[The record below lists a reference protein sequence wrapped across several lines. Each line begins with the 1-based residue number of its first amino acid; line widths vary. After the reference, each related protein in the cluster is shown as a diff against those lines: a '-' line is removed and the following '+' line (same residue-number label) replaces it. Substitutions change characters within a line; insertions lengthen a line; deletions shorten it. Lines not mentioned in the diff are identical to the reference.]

1 MSDLSVMRRA
11 PLAGFAPP
19 AGSAV
24 TLTALSPAARF
35 ILRARKAAQD
45 AAAAPLGVALPA
57 IACRAATAGTR
68 AALWLGP
75 DEWLLLAPEAEGTA
89 LAAALGTA
97 LAGLPHSLVD
107 VGHRQAGLTIA
118 GPHAATALNTG
129 CPLDLDPDAFPIGM
143 CTRTVL
149 SKTQIVLWRTGAER
163 FRVEAW
169 RSFLPYVW
177 DFLTEA
183 AREFSG

>member
-1 MSDLSVMRRA
+1 MSDVVSLRRE
-11 PLAGFAPP
+11 PLAGFVAPSG
-19 AGSAV
+19 AAV
-24 TLTALSPAARF
+24 VLAPLPPAARF
-35 ILRARKAAQD
+35 VLRARPAAQD
-45 AAAAPLGVALPA
+45 AATGPLGVALPA
-57 IACRAATAGTR
+57 MACRAATAGSR

-89 LAAALGTA
+89 LAAALATA
-97 LAGLPHSLVD
+97 LADLPHSLVD
-107 VGHRQAGLTIA
+107 VGHRQAGLGVSGPEAIA
-118 GPHAATALNTG
+118 VLNAG
-129 CPLDLDPDAFPIGM
+129 CPLDLDPEAFPIGM

-149 SKTQIVLWRTGAER
+149 GKSQIVLWRTGAQS

-177 DFLTEA
+177 GFLAEA

>member
-1 MSDLSVMRRA
+1 MADAAR
-11 PLAGFAPP
+11 
-19 AGSAV
+19 AV
-24 TLTALSPAARF
+24 TLAPAPPAARF
-35 ILRARKAAQD
+35 VLRATPAAM
-45 AAAAPLGVALPA
+45 AAASAPLGTALPA
-57 IACRAATAGTR
+57 VACRAATAGDV

-75 DEWLLLAPEAEGTA
+75 DEWLLLAPEADGAALASA
-89 LAAALGTA
+89 LAAA

-107 VGHRQAGLTIA
+107 VGHRQAGLTVS
-118 GPHAATALNTG
+118 GPAAVSALNTG

-143 CTRTVL
+143 CTRTML
-149 SKTQIVLWRTGAER
+149 AKTQIVLWRTGAQA

-177 DFLTEA
+177 DYLTEA

>member
-1 MSDLSVMRRA
+1 MVNVAHLRRD
-11 PLAGFAPP
+11 PLAGLTGPS
-19 AGSAV
+19 GGV
-24 TLTALSPAARF
+24 TLAPLTPAARF
-35 ILRARKAAQD
+35 ILRARPAAQH

-57 IACRAATAGTR
+57 TPCRSAEAGAR

-75 DEWLLLAPEAEGTA
+75 DEWLLLAPVSESAELQAG
-89 LAAALGTA
+89 LAAA

-107 VGHRQAGLTIA
+107 VSHRQSGFTVA
-118 GPHAATALNTG
+118 GPEAAATLNG
-129 CPLDLDPDAFPIGM
+129 ACPLDLDPAAFPIGM
-143 CTRTVL
+143 CTRTVFG
-149 SKTQIVLWRTGAER
+149 KAQIVLWRTGAEA

-177 DFLTEA
+177 GTMSEA

>member
-1 MSDLSVMRRA
+1 MSDAQLRRP
-11 PLAGFAPP
+11 PLAGLAPP
-19 AGSAV
+19 PGRAV
-24 TLTALSPAARF
+24 VLAALPPAARYL
-35 ILRARKAAQD
+35 LRARPAAQAN
-45 AAAAPLGVALPA
+45 AAGPLGMDLPS
-57 IACRAATAGTR
+57 IACRAATAGER

-75 DEWLLLAPEAEGTA
+75 DEWLLLAPEADGAALASA
-89 LAAALGTA
+89 LAAT

-107 VGHRQAGLTIA
+107 VGHRQAGLTVS
-118 GPHAATALNTG
+118 GPAAVWALNTG

-143 CTRTVL
+143 CTRTML
-149 SKTQIVLWRTGAER
+149 AKTQIVLWRTGAQA

-177 DFLTEA
+177 DYLTEA